1 MSCRLALIAALSLF
15 GTGTLALPPV
25 ASAETPLTRATVQ
38 ALRNQVQLILK
49 NRSTRAA
56 QKADTMTPGD
66 SLATARRS
74 FAELRFNDNS
84 LARIGERALFQFIP
98 RTRNFYL
105 GNGTALLLIPPGQG
119 RTNVRTP
126 NAAAGIRGSALFV
139 RYNEDTN
146 TTIVGALTNSRIEVS
161 NNQNPQAQTLK
172 AGQMAVIV
180 QDQIVQVYNFD
191 LNTFYQTSELVK
203 DLDLPLRNATPS
215 ADPGIA
221 AVQAETAQA
230 VREQAPLVGQ
240 VFENPAFVSLSPAP
254 GLQTAVT
261 PSPVNQITL
270 TPSGL
275 DLSIARYTLVANP
288 AAQAFT
294 TPSEGSQPGG
304 ATPPAQLSIP
314 NAASVNVTAPLPV
327 QPVIALPSPNSS
339 VTIGVIAPPEPIIT
353 PPASTPL
360 PAPPVSAASPPITPP
375 ETVQPV
381 TSVPV
386 VVPQPPPPAAA
397 PQAPVPTVTPAPV
410 VVNPPSNQTPASQAP
425 VRPANP
431 APVVVTPPPNP
442 SPAPQ
447 APVQPT
453 PAAPVVVAPQPSP
466 APAPQ
471 APVRPEP
478 SVPVVVT
485 PPPSPSPAPQAPIQP
500 PPAAPIVTTPQ
511 PSPAPAPQAP
521 VRPEPSIP
529 VVVTP
534 PPRPSPAPQAPIVAP
549 APRPDPVTPPQSS
562 PAPVRVNPPGNPA
575 PAPQAPIV
583 APSPRP
589 DPVLTPT
596 HVVQPAPTP
605 ISPAVATPAIQ
616 TPIVTPPTV
625 VTPTPTTLEVQTGTT
640 GIPVP
645 VQPGIGGGV
654 AAPVSN

>member
-1 MSCRLALIAALSLF
+1 MSRRFSLIIALSLF

-38 ALRNQVQLILK
+38 ALRNQVQIILK
-49 NRSTRAA
+49 NRVTRAA

-84 LARIGERALFQFIP
+84 LARIGERALFQFVP

-161 NNQNPQAQTLK
+161 NKQNPQAQTLK

-230 VREQAPLVGQ
+230 VREQAPLIGQ
-240 VFENPAFVSLSPAP
+240 VSENPAFVSLSPAP

-261 PSPVNQITL
+261 PSPANQVTL

-275 DLSIARYTLVANP
+275 DLSTARQALVANP

-294 TPSEGSQPGG
+294 SPSEVIQPGV
-304 ATPPAQLSIP
+304 TTLPAQLSIP
-314 NAASVNVTAPLPV
+314 NNASVNVAAPLSV
-327 QPVIALPSPNSS
+327 QPVIAQPLPNSN
-339 VTIGVIAPPEPIIT
+339 VTIGGIASPEPTIT
-353 PPASTPL
+353 L
-360 PAPPVSAASPPITPP
+360 PVSPTLPTPPVSEAPPPITPLEP
-375 ETVQPV
+375 VQLAPRPDPV
-381 TSVPV
+381 T
-386 VVPQPPPPAAA
+386 PPPGSMAA
-397 PQAPVPTVTPAPV
+397 PPIPE
-410 VVNPPSNQTPASQAP
+410 
-425 VRPANP
+425 RPAP
-431 APVVVTPPPNP
+431 APVVVTPPPTPTPVPQAPIQPAPRPDPVTPPP
-442 SPAPQ
+442 SPTAAPPIPERPAPAPVVVTPPPTPTPVPQAPIQPAPRPDPVTPPPSPTAAPPIPERPAPAAPVVVTPPPTPTPVPQ

-453 PAAPVVVAPQPSP
+453 PRPDPVTPSQASP
-466 APAPQ
+466 AP
-471 APVRPEP
+471 VI
-478 SVPVVVT
+478 VT
-485 PPPSPSPAPQAPIQP
+485 PPGNP
-500 PPAAPIVTTPQ
+500 T
-511 PSPAPAPQAP
+511 
-521 VRPEPSIP
+521 
-529 VVVTP
+529 
-534 PPRPSPAPQAPIVAP
+534 PAPQAPIVAP
-549 APRPDPVTPPQSS
+549 APRPDPVMPPTP
-562 PAPVRVNPPGNPA
+562 
-575 PAPQAPIV
+575 
-583 APSPRP
+583 
-589 DPVLTPT
+589 
-596 HVVQPAPTP
+596 VVQPAPTP
-605 ISPAVATPAIQ
+605 ISPVTETPAVQ
-616 TPIVTPPTV
+616 TPIVTPPIL
-625 VTPTPTTLEVQTGTT
+625 VTPAPTTLDIQTGTT
-640 GIPVP
+640 GTSVP
-645 VQPGIGGGV
+645 IQPGIGGVG
-654 AAPVSN
+654 APLSN